1 MMEQSVSVSHH
12 SCGLTYD
19 TVQMV
24 FQERI
29 SSIKTPKCLTYLLC
43 SKLTLF
49 FTQIFL
55 FVEDNVLLFW
65 KGFLTREKDRK
76 QNEERMCDLEKNF
89 FFKQGNR
96 ALSFP
101 KHKLSFLRSFTNSVI
116 GILIYPVS
124 KQLKIILNL
133 V

>member
-1 MMEQSVSVSHH
+1 MSQLAIIPVVLLMTQSKWF
-12 SCGLTYD
+12 
-19 TVQMV
+19 

-29 SSIKTPKCLTYLLC
+29 SSIKTPKCLMYLLC

-76 QNEERMCDLEKNF
+76 QNEEMMCVIWKKISSLTKAIGLYLFLNTSSVF
-89 FFKQGNR
+89 S
-96 ALSFP
+96 ALS
-101 KHKLSFLRSFTNSVI
+101 L
-116 GILIYPVS
+116 ILLLASLY
-124 KQLKIILNL
+124 IL
-133 V
+133 

>member
-1 MMEQSVSVSHH
+1 MSQLAIIPVVLLMTQSKWF
-12 SCGLTYD
+12 
-19 TVQMV
+19 

-29 SSIKTPKCLTYLLC
+29 SSIKTPKCLMYLLC

-76 QNEERMCDLEKNF
+76 QNEEMMCVIWKKNF

-101 KHKLSFLRSFTNSVI
+101 KHKLSFLRSFSNSVI

>member
-1 MMEQSVSVSHH
+1 MCSYS
-12 SCGLTYD
+12 GK
-19 TVQMV
+19 V
-24 FQERI
+24 FLQGR
-29 SSIKTPKCLTYLLC
+29 KTGNKRND
-43 SKLTLF
+43 
-49 FTQIFL
+49 
-55 FVEDNVLLFW
+55 V
-65 KGFLTREKDRK
+65 
-76 QNEERMCDLEKNF
+76 CDLEKNF

-101 KHKLSFLRSFTNSVI
+101 KHKLSFLRSFSNSVI